1 MGRKYIMKNKLLEEI
16 YQKYY
21 QEIYLYLY
29 SLSHNKT
36 LVEDLVQETFL
47 KALLSLND
55 EHPNVRAWLYTVA
68 RNLYLNEK
76 RYLDKNT
83 DVDECQELASE
94 DKQIIEQ
101 IIGIEKQKLLYEA
114 LLHIEKR
121 QREVI
126 TLNYFGKMKQKE
138 ISSLLKISP
147 ENVRILSHR
156 AKQNIRKYMEDKGYE
171 L

>member
-1 MGRKYIMKNKLLEEI
+1 M
-16 YQKYY
+16 
-21 QEIYLYLY
+21 
-29 SLSHNKT
+29 H
-36 LVEDLVQETFL
+36 
-47 KALLSLND
+47 
-55 EHPNVRAWLYTVA
+55 
-68 RNLYLNEK
+68 
-76 RYLDKNT
+76 
-83 DVDECQELASE
+83 DECQELASE